1 VVRPTPLV
9 PLLPPPRPGP
19 RGGKAKR
26 AFDLA
31 FASLALLLFAPLLA
45 LAALAI
51 RAASPGPVFIRLPRV
66 GHRGR
71 VFGLLKLRTTHVI
84 DPPGGSD
91 SAPGVPRVF
100 RLGALVR
107 ASQLDEL
114 PQLLNVIRGDMSV
127 VGPRPEDPETV
138 QRHYTLAQRRALRVR
153 PGLISPGTIY
163 LFTREAALLA
173 ANHPERAYAEW
184 LLPAKR
190 RFECTYPR
198 RAGLR
203 YDLALTWRAIR
214 AMVVAGLVGRPFPD
228 PAAQPAA
235 RHTARPAPERVGV
248 AAARLDPAPA
258 RSPAWRPAAR

>member
-1 VVRPTPLV
+1 
-9 PLLPPPRPGP
+9 PG
-19 RGGKAKR
+19 
-26 AFDLA
+26 
-31 FASLALLLFAPLLA
+31 
-45 LAALAI
+45 
-51 RAASPGPVFIRLPRV
+51 FIRLPGV

-153 PGLISPGTIY
+153 PGLVSPGTIY
-163 LFTREAALLA
+163 LLAREAAPLA
-173 ANHPERAYAEW
+173 AHHPDRPAAEW
-184 LLPAKR
+184 PLPAKGR
-190 RFECTYPR
+190 SERTCPR
-198 RAGLR
+198 R
-203 YDLALTWRAIR
+203 
-214 AMVVAGLVGRPFPD
+214 
-228 PAAQPAA
+228 
-235 RHTARPAPERVGV
+235 
-248 AAARLDPAPA
+248 
-258 RSPAWRPAAR
+258 